1 MARTR
6 DRTEDFKEAVRII
19 ASKQGFDKVKMAKVM
34 ESLIMRRPQ
43 QKSPFTQSAL
53 KTLES
58 IRTLQFFI
66 VNHKK
71 DYMDRH
77 RTTEQDR
84 DNIEHEV
91 GVFVKACREQ
101 IENLKNSIES
111 KERKKQTV
119 TWLGVQGDAANA
131 EDIAH
136 KHGVVLILSEQLH
149 SITALFDQLRA
160 VRFREVIDRTMP
172 RRMKHLQSKL
182 NSSEASINSDPKD
195 IEVSQQNHQAE
206 TKGMQQQLLDEET
219 RTLQIELTNLID
231 TVQETERKMLEM
243 SALNHLFSTHV
254 LHQAQQ
260 IERLYEQAVEATEN
274 VNEGN
279 KELRKA
285 IQRNSSSRTFLL
297 LFLVVLPLS
306 LLFLDWYQ

>member
-6 DRTEDFKEAVRII
+6 DRTEDFREAVRVI

-34 ESLIMRRPQ
+34 ESLILRRPQ
-43 QKSPFTQSAL
+43 QKSPFTQEAI
-53 KTLES
+53 KILES
-58 IRTLQFFI
+58 IRTLQNFI

-91 GVFVKACREQ
+91 GALVKACREQ
-101 IENLKNSIES
+101 IEILKNSIES
-111 KERKKQTV
+111 KERKRQAV

-136 KHGVVLILSEQLH
+136 KHGVVLILSEHLH

-160 VRFREVIDRTMP
+160 ARFREVIDRTMP
-172 RRMKHLQSKL
+172 RQMQHLQSKL
-182 NSSEASINSDPKD
+182 NSSEMSISNDPKD
-195 IEVSQQNHQAE
+195 TEVIQQNQAP
-206 TKGMQQQLLDEET
+206 TKGIQQQLDEET
-219 RTLQIELTNLID
+219 QALQVELINVID

-243 SALNHLFSTHV
+243 SALNHVFSTHV
-254 LHQAQQ
+254 LRQAQQ
-260 IERLYEQAVEATEN
+260 IECLYEQAVEATQN
-274 VNEGN
+274 VKEGN
-279 KELRKA
+279 KELTKA
-285 IQRNSSSRTFLL
+285 IERNSSSRTFLL

>member
-6 DRTEDFKEAVRII
+6 DRTEDFREAVRVI

-34 ESLIMRRPQ
+34 ESLILRRPQ
-43 QKSPFTQSAL
+43 QKSPFIQEAI
-53 KTLES
+53 KILES
-58 IRTLQFFI
+58 IRTLQNFI

-91 GVFVKACREQ
+91 GALVKACREQ
-101 IENLKNSIES
+101 IEILKNSIES
-111 KERKKQTV
+111 KERKRQAV

-136 KHGVVLILSEQLH
+136 KHGVVLILSEHLH

-160 VRFREVIDRTMP
+160 ARFREVIDRTMP
-172 RRMKHLQSKL
+172 RQMQHLQSKL
-182 NSSEASINSDPKD
+182 NSSEMSISNDPKD
-195 IEVSQQNHQAE
+195 TEVIQQNQAP
-206 TKGMQQQLLDEET
+206 TKGIQQQLDEET
-219 RTLQIELTNLID
+219 QALQVELINVID

-243 SALNHLFSTHV
+243 SALNHVFSTHV
-254 LHQAQQ
+254 LRQAQQ
-260 IERLYEQAVEATEN
+260 IECLYEQAVEATQN
-274 VNEGN
+274 VKEGN
-279 KELRKA
+279 KELTKA
-285 IQRNSSSRTFLL
+285 IERNSSSRTFLL

>member
-6 DRTEDFKEAVRII
+6 DRTEDFREAVRII
-19 ASKQGFDKVKMAKVM
+19 ASKQGFDKVKMAKIS
-34 ESLIMRRPQ
+34 ESLILRRPQ

-53 KTLES
+53 KILES
-58 IRTLQFFI
+58 IRTLQNFI

-84 DNIEHEV
+84 DSIEHEV

-111 KERKKQTV
+111 KERKKQAV
-119 TWLGVQGDAANA
+119 TWLGVQGDATNA

-149 SITALFDQLRA
+149 SITSFFDQLRA
-160 VRFREVIDRTMP
+160 ERFREVIDRTMP
-172 RRMKHLQSKL
+172 RRMQHLESKL
-182 NSSEASINSDPKD
+182 NSSETSINNDPKD
-195 IEVSQQNHQAE
+195 TEVSQQNHQTE
-206 TKGMQQQLLDEET
+206 TKGIQQELLDEET
-219 RTLQIELTNLID
+219 QTLQIELTNLID

-260 IERLYEQAVEATEN
+260 IERLYEQAVEATAN
-274 VNEGN
+274 VKEGN
-279 KELRKA
+279 KELTKA
-285 IQRNSSSRTFLL
+285 IERNSSSRAFLL
-297 LFLVVLPLS
+297 LFLVVLPLA

>member
-6 DRTEDFKEAVRII
+6 DRTEDFREAVRVI

-34 ESLIMRRPQ
+34 ESLILRRPQ
-43 QKSPFTQSAL
+43 QKSLFTQEAL
-53 KTLES
+53 KILES
-58 IRTLQFFI
+58 IRTLQIFI

-91 GVFVKACREQ
+91 GALVKACREQ
-101 IENLKNSIES
+101 IEILKNSIES
-111 KERKKQTV
+111 KERKRQAV

-136 KHGVVLILSEQLH
+136 KHGVVLILSEHLH

-160 VRFREVIDRTMP
+160 ARFREVIDRTMP
-172 RRMKHLQSKL
+172 RQMQHLQSKL
-182 NSSEASINSDPKD
+182 NTSEMSINNDPKD
-195 IEVSQQNHQAE
+195 TEVIQQNQAA
-206 TKGMQQQLLDEET
+206 TKGIQQQLLDEET
-219 RTLQIELTNLID
+219 QVLQVELTNLID

-254 LHQAQQ
+254 LRQAQQ
-260 IERLYEQAVEATEN
+260 IERLYEQAVEATQN
-274 VNEGN
+274 VKEGN
-279 KELRKA
+279 KELTKA
-285 IQRNSSSRTFLL
+285 IERNSSSRTFLL

>member
-6 DRTEDFKEAVRII
+6 DRTEDFREAVRVI

-34 ESLIMRRPQ
+34 ESLILRRPQ
-43 QKSPFTQSAL
+43 QKSLFTQEAL
-53 KTLES
+53 KILES
-58 IRTLQFFI
+58 IRTLQNFI

-91 GVFVKACREQ
+91 GALVKACREQ
-101 IENLKNSIES
+101 IEILKNSIES
-111 KERKKQTV
+111 KERKRQAV

-136 KHGVVLILSEQLH
+136 KHGVVLILSEHLH

-160 VRFREVIDRTMP
+160 ARFREVIDRTMP
-172 RRMKHLQSKL
+172 RQMQHLQSKL
-182 NSSEASINSDPKD
+182 NTSEMSINNDPKD
-195 IEVSQQNHQAE
+195 TEVIQQNQAA
-206 TKGMQQQLLDEET
+206 TKGIQQQLLDEET
-219 RTLQIELTNLID
+219 QVLQVELTNLID

-254 LHQAQQ
+254 LRQAQQ
-260 IERLYEQAVEATEN
+260 IERLYEQAVEATQN
-274 VNEGN
+274 VKEGN
-279 KELRKA
+279 KELTKA
-285 IQRNSSSRTFLL
+285 IERNSSSRTFLL

>member
-6 DRTEDFKEAVRII
+6 DRTEDFREAVRVI

-34 ESLIMRRPQ
+34 ESLILRRPQ
-43 QKSPFTQSAL
+43 QKSPFTQEAI
-53 KTLES
+53 KILES
-58 IRTLQFFI
+58 IRTLQNFI

-91 GVFVKACREQ
+91 GALVKACREQ
-101 IENLKNSIES
+101 IEILKNSIES
-111 KERKKQTV
+111 KERKRQAV

-136 KHGVVLILSEQLH
+136 KHGVVLILSEHLH
-149 SITALFDQLRA
+149 SITALFDLLRA
-160 VRFREVIDRTMP
+160 ARFREVIDRTMP
-172 RRMKHLQSKL
+172 RQMQHLQSKL
-182 NSSEASINSDPKD
+182 NSSEMSISNDPKD
-195 IEVSQQNHQAE
+195 TEVIQQNQAP
-206 TKGMQQQLLDEET
+206 TKGIQQQLDEET
-219 RTLQIELTNLID
+219 QALQVELINVID

-243 SALNHLFSTHV
+243 SALNHVFSTHV
-254 LHQAQQ
+254 LRQAQQ
-260 IERLYEQAVEATEN
+260 IECLYEQAVEATQN
-274 VNEGN
+274 VKEGN
-279 KELRKA
+279 KELTKA
-285 IQRNSSSRTFLL
+285 IERNSSSRTFLL

>member
-111 KERKKQTV
+111 KERKRQTV

-195 IEVSQQNHQAE
+195 IEASQQNRQAE

>member
-6 DRTEDFKEAVRII
+6 DRTEDFREAVRII
-19 ASKQGFDKVKMAKVM
+19 ASKQGFDKVKMAKIS
-34 ESLIMRRPQ
+34 ESLILRRPQ
-43 QKSPFTQSAL
+43 QKCPFTQSAL
-53 KTLES
+53 KILES
-58 IRTLQFFI
+58 IRTLQNFI

-84 DNIEHEV
+84 DSIEHEV

-111 KERKKQTV
+111 KERKKQAV
-119 TWLGVQGDAANA
+119 TWLGVQGDATNA

-149 SITALFDQLRA
+149 SITSFFDQLRA
-160 VRFREVIDRTMP
+160 ERFREVIDRTMP
-172 RRMKHLQSKL
+172 RRMQHLESKL
-182 NSSEASINSDPKD
+182 NSSETSINNDPKD
-195 IEVSQQNHQAE
+195 TEVSQQNHQTE
-206 TKGMQQQLLDEET
+206 TKGIQQELLDEET
-219 RTLQIELTNLID
+219 QTLQIELTNLID

-260 IERLYEQAVEATEN
+260 IERLYEQAVEATAN
-274 VNEGN
+274 VKEGN
-279 KELRKA
+279 KELTKA
-285 IQRNSSSRTFLL
+285 IERNSSSRAFLL
-297 LFLVVLPLS
+297 LFLVVLPLA